1 MADITFDDSPVNP
14 TVDNPIVPNQSG
26 LDAGIG
32 TYPVPANFGQNTT
45 PIAPNGQSSTTPSG
59 LTDEYGN
66 PISWNPNL
74 STATTYTNGK
84 NAGTAVTDSSTG
96 TTTTPTDGSSPTL
109 SSVLNDISKFVS
121 TNKSILG
128 LGALASA
135 ATSNGGGGSGAGS
148 SSAGIPALVAS
159 RMQVP
164 GASSIVTPGQAN
176 QQYFTDTLYT
186 DPSQQANAMSA
197 IEAQAQA
204 IAANRTNAPVP
215 NFAMPY
221 NTPKASSGLTPA
233 SNLAPLY
240 TNYTP
245 TDIGNYIAQNNIN
258 VNDPAAVAAA
268 TKATNANPAVVNQYI
283 ASLNKT
289 GGQAGIA
296 ALPGSINTTTTP
308 TATNTPATTV
318 PTPKSNADV
327 INLLQQTQASN
338 PTNTNAAIAKMMY
351 DNNISAAQMAAA
363 TGLTT
368 AEIQNLYNQATS
380 NHFSTL
386 ATPTAQVSTQ
396 LQNAAA
402 ALNNPATKNT
412 GIATLNN
419 LIQANGLNASQLQSM
434 FPSVD
439 LSQYFSQGV
448 TAPGSSSYTAPTPT
462 PSPVL
467 ASILQADQANNINN
481 SALTSANSPNG
492 VASLPTPSPTPTPT
506 TTPTPTASAAP
517 PANTDAITQIV
528 SQGQA
533 AGQSPA
539 EMAATLISQGIP
551 AADVIAVVGAG
562 NADVVNQAYAAA
574 SAPVD
579 NASYN
584 ASFGYDTA
592 ADGGLMELHYATGGA
607 TPTQP
612 RYLQGHTDGMA
623 DELNTSIDGIQP
635 AKLSHGEF
643 VIPADVVSHLG
654 NGNSDAGAKKLY
666 EMMSRVRKAR
676 TGNEKQGKKIDPD
689 KFMYG
694 GRAYAKGGVATFADG
709 QTVPAAV
716 GSTTGIP
723 GVTNTGGTASQGL
736 SSYVAPYVTNM
747 LGQGQA
753 LANTSM
759 PVYQG
764 PLTAGQSALQNQQ
777 FMGLSEMAQ
786 TGYDPTQFQTQN
798 WSNQGAS
805 QMPNLSVPSQTQSV
819 SQAANQG
826 TAGYGQPMD
835 LNMGQGSSPASQY
848 MNPYLQQSLQP
859 QLNLLAQTSKINE
872 QGDLGKLTS
881 QGAYGGSRQAVL
893 QGMDQN
899 ALLGQQANLIGQGYN
914 TAYNDAQSQF
924 NADQQR
930 QMQAQQNTE
939 ASRQFSA
946 NFGQQNLAALGQA
959 GGVQQGIQNVADQ
972 AAYAEFQKQQQY
984 PYQQLAFEQSLLQG
998 LPTGTT
1004 TTTPNAMSDLGTA
1017 LSALGVGT
1025 SLSTNP
1031 LIQSIFGTSTTAP
1044 AK

>member
-1 MADITFDDSPVNP
+1 
-14 TVDNPIVPNQSG
+14 
-26 LDAGIG
+26 
-32 TYPVPANFGQNTT
+32 
-45 PIAPNGQSSTTPSG
+45 
-59 LTDEYGN
+59 
-66 PISWNPNL
+66 
-74 STATTYTNGK
+74 
-84 NAGTAVTDSSTG
+84 
-96 TTTTPTDGSSPTL
+96 
-109 SSVLNDISKFVS
+109 
-121 TNKSILG
+121 
-128 LGALASA
+128 
-135 ATSNGGGGSGAGS
+135 
-148 SSAGIPALVAS
+148 
-159 RMQVP
+159 MQVP

-221 NTPKASSGLTPA
+221 NTTAPSSLTPA

-245 TDIGNYIAQNNIN
+245 TDIGNYIAQNNID

-283 ASLNKT
+283 ASLADPAT
-289 GGQAGIA
+289 MGIA
-296 ALPGSINTTTTP
+296 TLPGSTP
-308 TATNTPATTV
+308 TANTSTTTPATTNTS
-318 PTPKSNADV
+318 TPVTALTS
-327 INLLQQTQASN
+327 T
-338 PTNTNAAIAKMMY
+338 AA
-351 DNNISAAQMAAA
+351 
-363 TGLTT
+363 
-368 AEIQNLYNQATS
+368 
-380 NHFSTL
+380 

-462 PSPVL
+462 PTPSPVL

-506 TTPTPTASAAP
+506 TTPTPTPTPTASAAP
-517 PANTDAITQIV
+517 PADTDAITQIV

-579 NASYN
+579 NAS
-584 ASFGYDTA
+584 FGYDNA
-592 ADGGLMELHYATGGA
+592 ADGGLMELHYAMGGA

-694 GRAYAKGGVATFADG
+694 GRAYAKGGIAHFDG
-709 QTVPAAV
+709 TTGSTVGSTV

-723 GVTNTGGTASQGL
+723 GVTNTGGTSAQGL

-786 TGYDPTQFQTQN
+786 TGYDPMQYQTQN

-805 QMPNLSVPSQTQSV
+805 QMPDLSVPSQTQSV

-826 TAGYGQPMD
+826 TAGYGQPMS

-859 QLNLLAQTSKINE
+859 QLNLLAQTANINE

-899 ALLGQQANLIGQGYN
+899 ALLGQQASLIGQGYN

-946 NFGQQNLAALGQA
+946 NFGQQNLQALGQA
-959 GGVQQGIQNVADQ
+959 GGVQQGIQNAADT

-1017 LSALGVGT
+1017 LAALGVGT

-1044 AK
+1044 ATTSTTAPASTTAPTT

>member
-1 MADITFDDSPVNP
+1 MASSEDSFLPAD
-14 TVDNPIVPNQSG
+14 TIVPNQSA
-26 LDAGIG
+26 LDAGAG
-32 TYPVPANFGQNTT
+32 TYNVPANFGQNTT
-45 PIAPNGQSSTTPSG
+45 TTNVQPATGLSALDAGMGDYGSTGVIGSGTPAEIAAAKASYNAANPSTISST
-59 LTDEYGN
+59 
-66 PISWNPNL
+66 
-74 STATTYTNGK
+74 
-84 NAGTAVTDSSTG
+84 
-96 TTTTPTDGSSPTL
+96 
-109 SSVLNDISKFVS
+109 LNDISKFIS
-121 TNKSILG
+121 TNKGILG

-148 SSAGIPALVAS
+148 SSAGIPNLVAS

-186 DPSQQANAMSA
+186 DPSQQANAMAA

-221 NTPKASSGLTPA
+221 NTKAPSSLTPA
-233 SNLAPLY
+233 SSLAPLY
-240 TNYTP
+240 TPYTTDQIANYVNTSGINLKDPAAVAAATKTANADPAAVTQYINSLNNTGKTTGVATLPGATKYTTYTP
-245 TDIGNYIAQNNIN
+245 DEITNYIKTSGIN

-268 TKATNANPAVVNQYI
+268 LKQANMDPAAWQSYLANTKT
-283 ASLNKT
+283 SGTT
-289 GGQAGIA
+289 GTAG
-296 ALPGSINTTTTP
+296 NTTIPSYTTYTPEQITNYIKTSGINLNDP
-308 TATNTPATTV
+308 TAVAAAEKQANMDPAAFQAYQQNQLNTNDF
-318 PTPKSNADV
+318 N
-327 INLLQQTQASN
+327 NLLSIVGKGPAS
-338 PTNTNAAIAKMMY
+338 
-351 DNNISAAQMAAA
+351 
-363 TGLTT
+363 T
-368 AEIQNLYNQATS
+368 A
-380 NHFSTL
+380 
-386 ATPTAQVSTQ
+386 
-396 LQNAAA
+396 
-402 ALNNPATKNT
+402 
-412 GIATLNN
+412 
-419 LIQANGLNASQLQSM
+419 
-434 FPSVD
+434 
-439 LSQYFSQGV
+439 
-448 TAPGSSSYTAPTPT
+448 TPT
-462 PSPVL
+462 PSPV
-467 ASILQADQANNINN
+467 SADINSPLPSNN
-481 SALTSANSPNG
+481 SSSG
-492 VASLPTPSPTPTPT
+492 VASL
-506 TTPTPTASAAP
+506 PTPTASAAP
-517 PANTDAITQIV
+517 PATTDAITQIV
-528 SQGQA
+528 TQGQA

-539 EMAATLISQGIP
+539 QMAATLISQGIP

-562 NADVVNQAYAAA
+562 NADVVNQAYAEAAA
-574 SAPVD
+574 SDP
-579 NASYN
+579 ASYGGN
-584 ASFGYDTA
+584 TA
-592 ADGGLMELHYATGGA
+592 AAHGGLMELHYAMGGA
-607 TPTQP
+607 TPAQP

-694 GRAYAKGGVATFADG
+694 GRAYAKGGIAHFDG
-709 QTVPAAV
+709 TTGSTV

-786 TGYDPTQFQTQN
+786 TGYDPMQYQAQN

-859 QLNLLAQTSKINE
+859 QLNLLAQNSKINE

-959 GGVQQGIQNVADQ
+959 GGVQQGIQNAADQ

-1017 LSALGVGT
+1017 LAALGVAQNPA
-1025 SLSTNP
+1025 LS
-1031 LIQSIFGTSTTAP
+1031 SIFGTSTGT
-1044 AK
+1044 K

>member
-45 PIAPNGQSSTTPSG
+45 PIAPNGQSATTPSG

-109 SSVLNDISKFVS
+109 SSTLNDISKFIS
-121 TNKSILG
+121 TNKGILG

-221 NTPKASSGLTPA
+221 NTKASSGLTPA
-233 SNLAPLY
+233 NSLAPLY

-245 TDIGNYIAQNNIN
+245 TDIGNYIAQNNID

-283 ASLNKT
+283 ASLANPAT
-289 GGQAGIA
+289 MGIA
-296 ALPGSINTTTTP
+296 TLPGSTP
-308 TATNTPATTV
+308 TAKTSTTTPATTNTS
-318 PTPKSNADV
+318 TPVTAQSILANSGG
-327 INLLQQTQASN
+327 N
-338 PTNTNAAIAKMMY
+338 NAAIVKAM
-351 DNNISAAQMAAA
+351 DTNNITPAQMAAA
-363 TGLTT
+363 TGFTQS
-368 AEIQNLYNQATS
+368 EIQALYNANGGTKFTS
-380 NHFSTL
+380 TAA

-402 ALNNPATKNT
+402 ALNNPATKDT

-419 LIQANGLNASQLQSM
+419 LIQANGLNASQIQSM

-448 TAPGSSSYTAPTPT
+448 TAPGSSSYTAPTPTPT

-492 VASLPTPSPTPTPT
+492 VASLPTPSPTPTTTPT
-506 TTPTPTASAAP
+506 PTPTPTASAAP

-551 AADVIAVVGAG
+551 AADVIAVFGAG

-694 GRAYAKGGVATFADG
+694 GRAYAKGGVATFADAG
-709 QTVPAAV
+709 SVPAAV

-786 TGYDPTQFQTQN
+786 TGYDPMQYQTQN

-805 QMPNLSVPSQTQSV
+805 QMPDLSVPSQTQSV

-826 TAGYGQPMD
+826 TAGYGQPMS

-859 QLNLLAQTSKINE
+859 QLNLLAQNSKINE

-959 GGVQQGIQNVADQ
+959 GGVQQGIQNAADQ

-1017 LSALGVGT
+1017 LAALGVAQNPA
-1025 SLSTNP
+1025 LS
-1031 LIQSIFGTSTTAP
+1031 SIFGTSTGT
-1044 AK
+1044 K

>member
-1 MADITFDDSPVNP
+1 
-14 TVDNPIVPNQSG
+14 
-26 LDAGIG
+26 
-32 TYPVPANFGQNTT
+32 
-45 PIAPNGQSSTTPSG
+45 
-59 LTDEYGN
+59 
-66 PISWNPNL
+66 
-74 STATTYTNGK
+74 
-84 NAGTAVTDSSTG
+84 
-96 TTTTPTDGSSPTL
+96 
-109 SSVLNDISKFVS
+109 
-121 TNKSILG
+121 
-128 LGALASA
+128 
-135 ATSNGGGGSGAGS
+135 
-148 SSAGIPALVAS
+148 
-159 RMQVP
+159 
-164 GASSIVTPGQAN
+164 
-176 QQYFTDTLYT
+176 
-186 DPSQQANAMSA
+186 
-197 IEAQAQA
+197 
-204 IAANRTNAPVP
+204 
-215 NFAMPY
+215 
-221 NTPKASSGLTPA
+221 
-233 SNLAPLY
+233 
-240 TNYTP
+240 
-245 TDIGNYIAQNNIN
+245 
-258 VNDPAAVAAA
+258 
-268 TKATNANPAVVNQYI
+268 
-283 ASLNKT
+283 
-289 GGQAGIA
+289 
-296 ALPGSINTTTTP
+296 
-308 TATNTPATTV
+308 
-318 PTPKSNADV
+318 
-327 INLLQQTQASN
+327 
-338 PTNTNAAIAKMMY
+338 
-351 DNNISAAQMAAA
+351 
-363 TGLTT
+363 
-368 AEIQNLYNQATS
+368 
-380 NHFSTL
+380 
-386 ATPTAQVSTQ
+386 
-396 LQNAAA
+396 
-402 ALNNPATKNT
+402 
-412 GIATLNN
+412 
-419 LIQANGLNASQLQSM
+419 
-434 FPSVD
+434 
-439 LSQYFSQGV
+439 
-448 TAPGSSSYTAPTPT
+448 
-462 PSPVL
+462 
-467 ASILQADQANNINN
+467 
-481 SALTSANSPNG
+481 
-492 VASLPTPSPTPTPT
+492 
-506 TTPTPTASAAP
+506 
-517 PANTDAITQIV
+517 
-528 SQGQA
+528 
-533 AGQSPA
+533 
-539 EMAATLISQGIP
+539 
-551 AADVIAVVGAG
+551 
-562 NADVVNQAYAAA
+562 
-574 SAPVD
+574 
-579 NASYN
+579 
-584 ASFGYDTA
+584 
-592 ADGGLMELHYATGGA
+592 MELHYATGGA

-694 GRAYAKGGVATFADG
+694 GRAYAKGGVATFADAG
-709 QTVPAAV
+709 SVPAAV

-786 TGYDPTQFQTQN
+786 TGYDPMQYQAQN

-826 TAGYGQPMD
+826 TAGYGQPMS

-859 QLNLLAQTSKINE
+859 QLNLLAQNSKINE

-899 ALLGQQANLIGQGYN
+899 ALLGQQASLIGQGYN

-959 GGVQQGIQNVADQ
+959 GGVQQGIQNAADQ

>member
-1 MADITFDDSPVNP
+1 MASSEDSFLPAD
-14 TVDNPIVPNQSG
+14 TIVPDQSA
-26 LDAGIG
+26 LDAGAG
-32 TYPVPANFGQNTT
+32 TYNVPANFGQNTT
-45 PIAPNGQSSTTPSG
+45 TTNVQPATGLSALDAGMGDYGSTGVIGSGTPAEIAAAKASYNAANPSTISST
-59 LTDEYGN
+59 
-66 PISWNPNL
+66 
-74 STATTYTNGK
+74 
-84 NAGTAVTDSSTG
+84 
-96 TTTTPTDGSSPTL
+96 
-109 SSVLNDISKFVS
+109 LNDISKFIS
-121 TNKSILG
+121 TNKGILG
-128 LGALASA
+128 LGAITSLAS
-135 ATSNGGGGSGAGS
+135 SGGGGGGGAGS
-148 SSAGIPALVAS
+148 SSAGIPNLVAS

-186 DPSQQANAMSA
+186 DPSQQANAMAA

-221 NTPKASSGLTPA
+221 NNMPKAPSSLTPA
-233 SNLAPLY
+233 SSLAPLY
-240 TNYTP
+240 TPYTTDQIANYVNTSGINLKDPAAVAAATKTANADPAAVTQYINSLNNTGKTTGVATLPGATKYTTYTP
-245 TDIGNYIAQNNIN
+245 DEITNYIKTSGIN

-268 TKATNANPAVVNQYI
+268 LKQANMDPAAWQSYLANTKTSGTTG
-283 ASLNKT
+283 AS
-289 GGQAGIA
+289 G
-296 ALPGSINTTTTP
+296 TTTAPLAGT
-308 TATNTPATTV
+308 TNTPGLYVNGSPAATAAQS
-318 PTPKSNADV
+318 TPSYTTYTPDQITNYV
-327 INLLQQTQASN
+327 NTSGINLNDPTAVAAAEKQANMDPAAFQAYQQNQL
-338 PTNTNAAIAKMMY
+338 NTN
-351 DNNISAAQMAAA
+351 D
-363 TGLTT
+363 
-368 AEIQNLYNQATS
+368 
-380 NHFSTL
+380 F
-386 ATPTAQVSTQ
+386 
-396 LQNAAA
+396 
-402 ALNNPATKNT
+402 
-412 GIATLNN
+412 NN
-419 LIQANGLNASQLQSM
+419 LLSIVGKGPAS
-434 FPSVD
+434 
-439 LSQYFSQGV
+439 
-448 TAPGSSSYTAPTPT
+448 TATPT

-467 ASILQADQANNINN
+467 ADILRADQANNVNN
-481 SALTSANSPNG
+481 SALTSNNSSSG
-492 VASLPTPSPTPTPT
+492 VASLPA
-506 TTPTPTASAAP
+506 PTASAAP
-517 PANTDAITQIV
+517 PATTDAITQIV
-528 SQGQA
+528 TQGQA

-539 EMAATLISQGIP
+539 QMAATLISQGIP

-562 NADVVNQAYAAA
+562 NADVVNQAYAEAAA
-574 SAPVD
+574 SDP
-579 NASYN
+579 ASYGGN
-584 ASFGYDTA
+584 TA
-592 ADGGLMELHYATGGA
+592 AAHGGLMELHYAMGGA
-607 TPTQP
+607 TPAQP

-694 GRAYAKGGVATFADG
+694 GRAYAKGGVATFADAG
-709 QTVPAAV
+709 SVPAAV

-786 TGYDPTQFQTQN
+786 TGYDPMQYQAQN

-826 TAGYGQPMD
+826 TAGYGQPMS

-859 QLNLLAQTSKINE
+859 QLNLLAQNSKINE

-914 TAYNDAQSQF
+914 TAYNDAQNQF
-924 NADQQR
+924 NADQAR

-959 GGVQQGIQNVADQ
+959 GGVQQGIQNAADQ

>member
-14 TVDNPIVPNQSG
+14 TVDNPIVANNSQSA
-26 LDAGIG
+26 LDAGAG
-32 TYPVPANFGQNTT
+32 TYNVPANFGQNTT
-45 PIAPNGQSSTTPSG
+45 TTNVQPATGLSALDAGMGDYGSTGVIGSGTPAETAAAKASYDAANPSTISST
-59 LTDEYGN
+59 
-66 PISWNPNL
+66 
-74 STATTYTNGK
+74 
-84 NAGTAVTDSSTG
+84 
-96 TTTTPTDGSSPTL
+96 
-109 SSVLNDISKFVS
+109 LNDISKFIS
-121 TNKSILG
+121 TNKGILG

-135 ATSNGGGGSGAGS
+135 ATSGGGGGGGAGS

-221 NTPKASSGLTPA
+221 NTNAPSSLTPA

-245 TDIGNYIAQNNIN
+245 TDIGNYIAQNNID

-283 ASLNKT
+283 ASL
-289 GGQAGIA
+289 A
-296 ALPGSINTTTTP
+296 
-308 TATNTPATTV
+308 
-318 PTPKSNADV
+318 
-327 INLLQQTQASN
+327 
-338 PTNTNAAIAKMMY
+338 
-351 DNNISAAQMAAA
+351 
-363 TGLTT
+363 
-368 AEIQNLYNQATS
+368 
-380 NHFSTL
+380 
-386 ATPTAQVSTQ
+386 
-396 LQNAAA
+396 
-402 ALNNPATKNT
+402 NPATM
-412 GIATLNN
+412 GIATLPGATKYTTYTPDEITNYIKTSGINVNDPAAVAAALKQANMDPAAWQSYLANTKTSGTTGASGTTTAPLAGTTNTPGLYVNGSPAATAAQSTPQYTTYTPDQITNYINTSGINLNDPTAVAAAEKQANMDPAAFQAYQQNQLNTNDFNN
-419 LIQANGLNASQLQSM
+419 L
-434 FPSVD
+434 
-439 LSQYFSQGV
+439 LSIVGKGPTS
-448 TAPGSSSYTAPTPT
+448 TATPT
-462 PSPVL
+462 PSPV
-467 ASILQADQANNINN
+467 SADINSPLPSNN
-481 SALTSANSPNG
+481 SSSG
-492 VASLPTPSPTPTPT
+492 VASL
-506 TTPTPTASAAP
+506 PTPTASAAP

-528 SQGQA
+528 TKGQA

-539 EMAATLISQGIP
+539 QMAATLISQGIP

-574 SAPVD
+574 SA
-579 NASYN
+579 NN
-584 ASFGYDTA
+584 GASFGYDTA
-592 ADGGLMELHYATGGA
+592 ADGGLMELHYAMGGA

-694 GRAYAKGGVATFADG
+694 GRAYAKGGIAHFDG
-709 QTVPAAV
+709 TTGSTVGSTV

-786 TGYDPTQFQTQN
+786 TGYDPMQYQTQN

-805 QMPNLSVPSQTQSV
+805 QMPDLSVPSQTQSV

-826 TAGYGQPMD
+826 TAGYGQPMS

-859 QLNLLAQTSKINE
+859 QLNLLAQTSQINE

-899 ALLGQQANLIGQGYN
+899 ALLGQQASLIGQGYN
-914 TAYNDAQSQF
+914 TAYNNAQSQF

-930 QMQAQQNTE
+930 QLQAQQNTE

-946 NFGQQNLAALGQA
+946 NFGQQNLQALGQA
-959 GGVQQGIQNVADQ
+959 GQTQQGIQNAADT
-972 AAYAEFQKQQQY
+972 AALNQYNQQQQY

-1017 LSALGVGT
+1017 LAALGVGT

-1031 LIQSIFGTSTTAP
+1031 LVQSIFGTSPTAPATTAP
-1044 AK
+1044 AQ

>member
-1 MADITFDDSPVNP
+1 
-14 TVDNPIVPNQSG
+14 
-26 LDAGIG
+26 
-32 TYPVPANFGQNTT
+32 
-45 PIAPNGQSSTTPSG
+45 
-59 LTDEYGN
+59 
-66 PISWNPNL
+66 
-74 STATTYTNGK
+74 
-84 NAGTAVTDSSTG
+84 
-96 TTTTPTDGSSPTL
+96 
-109 SSVLNDISKFVS
+109 
-121 TNKSILG
+121 
-128 LGALASA
+128 
-135 ATSNGGGGSGAGS
+135 
-148 SSAGIPALVAS
+148 
-159 RMQVP
+159 
-164 GASSIVTPGQAN
+164 
-176 QQYFTDTLYT
+176 
-186 DPSQQANAMSA
+186 
-197 IEAQAQA
+197 
-204 IAANRTNAPVP
+204 
-215 NFAMPY
+215 
-221 NTPKASSGLTPA
+221 
-233 SNLAPLY
+233 
-240 TNYTP
+240 
-245 TDIGNYIAQNNIN
+245 
-258 VNDPAAVAAA
+258 
-268 TKATNANPAVVNQYI
+268 
-283 ASLNKT
+283 
-289 GGQAGIA
+289 
-296 ALPGSINTTTTP
+296 
-308 TATNTPATTV
+308 
-318 PTPKSNADV
+318 
-327 INLLQQTQASN
+327 
-338 PTNTNAAIAKMMY
+338 
-351 DNNISAAQMAAA
+351 
-363 TGLTT
+363 
-368 AEIQNLYNQATS
+368 
-380 NHFSTL
+380 
-386 ATPTAQVSTQ
+386 
-396 LQNAAA
+396 
-402 ALNNPATKNT
+402 
-412 GIATLNN
+412 
-419 LIQANGLNASQLQSM
+419 M
-434 FPSVD
+434 FPNVD

-462 PSPVL
+462 P
-467 ASILQADQANNINN
+467 
-481 SALTSANSPNG
+481 T
-492 VASLPTPSPTPTPT
+492 PTPIPTPTPT
-506 TTPTPTASAAP
+506 PAYTAYTTQQIQDYINQNPGVNVALAEQQMNADPNAVNSAIQAMAP
-517 PANTDAITQIV
+517 PANNPLAQIIQNEQAASAPAPTPTPAPTPSPAAPATANAISQIV
-528 SQGQA
+528 TQGQA

-539 EMAATLISQGIP
+539 QMAATLISQGIP

-574 SAPVD
+574 SA
-579 NASYN
+579 NN
-584 ASFGYDTA
+584 GASFGYDAA
-592 ADGGLMELHYATGGA
+592 ADGGLMELHYAMGGA

-694 GRAYAKGGVATFADG
+694 GRAYAKGGVATFADAG
-709 QTVPAAV
+709 SVPAAV

-786 TGYDPTQFQTQN
+786 TGYDPMQYQTQN

-805 QMPNLSVPSQTQSV
+805 QMPDLSVPSQTQSV

-826 TAGYGQPMD
+826 TAGYGQPMS

-859 QLNLLAQTSKINE
+859 QLNLLAQTANINE

-899 ALLGQQANLIGQGYN
+899 ALLGQQASLIGQGYN
-914 TAYNDAQSQF
+914 TAYNNAQSQF

-930 QMQAQQNTE
+930 QLQAQQNTE

-946 NFGQQNLAALGQA
+946 NFGQQNLQALGQA
-959 GGVQQGIQNVADQ
+959 GGVQQGIQNAADT
-972 AAYAEFQKQQQY
+972 AALNQYNQQQQY

-1017 LSALGVGT
+1017 LTALGVGT

-1031 LIQSIFGTSTTAP
+1031 LVQSIFGTSPTAPATTAP

>member
-1 MADITFDDSPVNP
+1 MSEDSYYDYTGGTGSEAPVSVANTLYAP
-14 TVDNPIVPNQSG
+14 VTTDNSQSA
-26 LDAGIG
+26 LDAGAG
-32 TYPVPANFGQNTT
+32 TYNVPANFGQNTT
-45 PIAPNGQSSTTPSG
+45 TTNVQPATGLSALDAGMGDYGSTGVIGSGTPAESAAAKASYDAANPSTISST
-59 LTDEYGN
+59 
-66 PISWNPNL
+66 
-74 STATTYTNGK
+74 
-84 NAGTAVTDSSTG
+84 
-96 TTTTPTDGSSPTL
+96 
-109 SSVLNDISKFVS
+109 LNDISKFIS
-121 TNKSILG
+121 TNKGILG

-221 NTPKASSGLTPA
+221 NTNAPSSLTPA

-245 TDIGNYIAQNNIN
+245 TDIGNYIAQNNID

-283 ASLNKT
+283 ASLANPAT
-289 GGQAGIA
+289 MGIA
-296 ALPGSINTTTTP
+296 TLPGSTP
-308 TATNTPATTV
+308 TANTSTTTPATTNTS
-318 PTPKSNADV
+318 TPVTALTS
-327 INLLQQTQASN
+327 T
-338 PTNTNAAIAKMMY
+338 AA
-351 DNNISAAQMAAA
+351 
-363 TGLTT
+363 
-368 AEIQNLYNQATS
+368 
-380 NHFSTL
+380 

-434 FPSVD
+434 FPNVD

-462 PSPVL
+462 P
-467 ASILQADQANNINN
+467 
-481 SALTSANSPNG
+481 T
-492 VASLPTPSPTPTPT
+492 PTPIPTPTPT
-506 TTPTPTASAAP
+506 PAYTAYTTQQIQDYINQNPGVNVALAEQQMNADPNAVNSAIQAMAP
-517 PANTDAITQIV
+517 PANNPLAQIIQNEQAASAPAPTPTPAPTPSPAAPATANAISQIV
-528 SQGQA
+528 TQGQA

-539 EMAATLISQGIP
+539 QMAATLISQGIP

-574 SAPVD
+574 SA
-579 NASYN
+579 NN
-584 ASFGYDTA
+584 GASFGYDAA
-592 ADGGLMELHYATGGA
+592 ADGGLMELHYAMGGA

-694 GRAYAKGGVATFADG
+694 GRAYAKGGVATFADAG
-709 QTVPAAV
+709 SVPAAV

-786 TGYDPTQFQTQN
+786 TGYDPMQYQTQN

-805 QMPNLSVPSQTQSV
+805 QMPDLSVPSQTQSV

-826 TAGYGQPMD
+826 TAGYGQPMS

-859 QLNLLAQTSKINE
+859 QLNLLAQTANINE

-899 ALLGQQANLIGQGYN
+899 ALLGQQASLIGQGYN
-914 TAYNDAQSQF
+914 TAYNNAQSQF

-930 QMQAQQNTE
+930 QLQAQQNTE

-946 NFGQQNLAALGQA
+946 NFGQQNLQALGQA
-959 GGVQQGIQNVADQ
+959 GGVQQGIQNAADT
-972 AAYAEFQKQQQY
+972 AALNQYNQQQQY

-1017 LSALGVGT
+1017 LTALGVGT

-1031 LIQSIFGTSTTAP
+1031 LVQSIFGTSPTAPATTAP

>member
-1 MADITFDDSPVNP
+1 MAGYYDEITGDW
-14 TVDNPIVPNQSG
+14 VDTGDQSG
-26 LDAGIG
+26 TLSGPLSNSSG
-32 TYPVPANFGQNTT
+32 TQVYTGDTSP
-45 PIAPNGQSSTTPSG
+45 
-59 LTDEYGN
+59 
-66 PISWNPNL
+66 L
-74 STATTYTNGK
+74 STKPITNGGTIET
-84 NAGTAVTDSSTG
+84 NAGAAPASS
-96 TTTTPTDGSSPTL
+96 L
-109 SSVLNDISKFVS
+109 SSVLNDVSKFVS
-121 TNKSILG
+121 TSKGILG

-135 ATSNGGGGSGAGS
+135 ATSGGGGGSGAGS

-221 NTPKASSGLTPA
+221 NTKASSGLTPA

-402 ALNNPATKNT
+402 ALNNPATKGT

-579 NASYN
+579 NAS
-584 ASFGYDTA
+584 FGYDTA

-694 GRAYAKGGVATFADG
+694 GRAYAKGGVATFADAG
-709 QTVPAAV
+709 SVPAAV

-786 TGYDPTQFQTQN
+786 TGYDPMQYQAQN

-826 TAGYGQPMD
+826 TAGYGQPMS

-859 QLNLLAQTSKINE
+859 QLNLLAQNSKINE

-899 ALLGQQANLIGQGYN
+899 ALLGQQASLIGQGYN

-959 GGVQQGIQNVADQ
+959 GGVQQGIQNAADQ